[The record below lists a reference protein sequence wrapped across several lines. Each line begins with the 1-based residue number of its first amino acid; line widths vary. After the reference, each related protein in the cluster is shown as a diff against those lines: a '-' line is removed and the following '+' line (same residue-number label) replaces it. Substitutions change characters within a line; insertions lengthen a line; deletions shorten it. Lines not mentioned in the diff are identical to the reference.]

1 MLNRLNQQIIENLE
15 NLILEHKSY
24 RQIFLYKLRFLLYNY
39 IWISFILLLSI
50 SYLHNPFIKATMA
63 LWMIGLFFVVFF
75 NFLTLNEELEDISN
89 EYKKYI
95 LLDIVFI
102 FDKKNRHNKLKAF
115 KEANFKKVIERK
127 LFFCDMPCF
136 YENLELSLW
145 TEKYVRQESA
155 VVNFFVQR
163 YGNQKVAPLFNK
175 RLLFWSQII
184 PLNILD
190 SNNLRT
196 LLAICPVINEQLI
209 AHYSLEQLNQKQL
222 EEIFSKYDNRNLFLL
237 FTNDFNIND
246 YFKVISIASSCNLV
260 LPVYKNINQLVTYLI
275 EVSSFKKFK
284 KTDFCDI
291 VIKNNTYEKIDQIY
305 SIEDLIKLSEYF
317 KNCIMQLKNSLSS
330 GANYLFVIYKDS
342 KPDIVFQVNN
352 KYELIEAKKR
362 FNEQLDIED
371 LNQLKTYIDNCL
383 IELKLRKE
391 NKIKVEL

>member
-1 MLNRLNQQIIENLE
+1 
-15 NLILEHKSY
+15 
-24 RQIFLYKLRFLLYNY
+24 
-39 IWISFILLLSI
+39 
-50 SYLHNPFIKATMA
+50 
-63 LWMIGLFFVVFF
+63 
-75 NFLTLNEELEDISN
+75 
-89 EYKKYI
+89 
-95 LLDIVFI
+95 
-102 FDKKNRHNKLKAF
+102 
-115 KEANFKKVIERK
+115 
-127 LFFCDMPCF
+127 
-136 YENLELSLW
+136 
-145 TEKYVRQESA
+145 
-155 VVNFFVQR
+155 
-163 YGNQKVAPLFNK
+163 
-175 RLLFWSQII
+175 
-184 PLNILD
+184 
-190 SNNLRT
+190 
-196 LLAICPVINEQLI
+196 
-209 AHYSLEQLNQKQL
+209 
-222 EEIFSKYDNRNLFLL
+222 
-237 FTNDFNIND
+237 
-246 YFKVISIASSCNLV
+246 
-260 LPVYKNINQLVTYLI
+260 LVTYLI